1 MDEGTRDDIRRG
13 DAGGFSAITLP
24 GFPPKDVD
32 AVRPQSPPSELAG
45 LRQTLAERQREIR
58 AARNVIRKLEGIN
71 SHLTRELAR
80 LEQNEA
86 KALALACYDELTG
99 LPNRRL
105 LRDRLLQAIAQGIR
119 QDKQVALLLVDL
131 DGFKSIND
139 KLGHAAGDRLLQ
151 AVAKRLTDS
160 IRAADTACRYGG
172 DEFVIMLPAVD
183 HPTLAA
189 AVAGKVRLRLAEP
202 YLIDGFEIR
211 MTGSVGAVFCPEDGR
226 GYAELLN
233 RADDALYRAKATS
246 SKASIK
252 ASRHDLRTNHFAR
265 LPGEDHSDAPCSTS
279 GVEAAG
285 LPPCS
290 P

>member
-1 MDEGTRDDIRRG
+1 MSLQEQRMNECTENSVCHGED
-13 DAGGFSAITLP
+13 GFSAVTLP
-24 GFPPKDVD
+24 GFARRSDSD
-32 AVRPQSPPSELAG
+32 AGDRQLSVASELADV
-45 LRQTLAERQREIR
+45 RKALAKSQREAS
-58 AARNVIRKLEGIN
+58 AARTVIRKLEEIN

-86 KALALACYDELTG
+86 RAVALACYDELTG

-105 LRDRLLQAIAQGIR
+105 LRDRLRQAIAQGIR

-139 KLGHAAGDRLLQ
+139 RLGHAAGDRLLQ
-151 AVAKRLTDS
+151 AVARRLTDS

-189 AVAGKVRLRLAEP
+189 TVAGKVRLRLAEP

-211 MTGSVGAVFCPEDGR
+211 MTGGIGAVFCPEDGR
-226 GYAELLN
+226 GYEELLKK
-233 RADDALYRAKATS
+233 ADDALYRAKATS
-246 SKASIK
+246 RKASIT
-252 ASRHDLRTNHFAR
+252 ASHQLQT
-265 LPGEDHSDAPCSTS
+265 TS
-279 GVEAAG
+279 
-285 LPPCS
+285 
-290 P
+290 

>member
-1 MDEGTRDDIRRG
+1 MNEGTRDDIRP
-13 DAGGFSAITLP
+13 DEGGFSAVTLP
-24 GFPPKDVD
+24 SFAPSDGDG
-32 AVRPQSPPSELAG
+32 VRPESALAELAG
-45 LRQTLAERQREIR
+45 LRQTLAKSQREMR
-58 AARNVIRKLEGIN
+58 AARNVIRKLEEIN

-105 LRDRLLQAIAQGIR
+105 LRDRLRQAIAHGIR
-119 QDKQVALLLVDL
+119 QDKQVVLLLIDL

-183 HPTLAA
+183 HPTLAS

-202 YLIDGFEIR
+202 YVIDGFEIR
-211 MTGSVGAVFCPEDGR
+211 MTASVGAVFCPEDGR
-226 GYAELLN
+226 GYEELV
-233 RADDALYRAKATS
+233 RKADDALYRAKATS
-246 SKASIK
+246 RRVFITELRETGSTQGATQWRPAAAS
-252 ASRHDLRTNHFAR
+252 S
-265 LPGEDHSDAPCSTS
+265 E
-279 GVEAAG
+279 
-285 LPPCS
+285 
-290 P
+290 

>member
-1 MDEGTRDDIRRG
+1 MNEGNHNDIRSCEE
-13 DAGGFSAITLP
+13 GGFSTLALP
-24 GFPPKDVD
+24 GFSADDGD
-32 AVRPQSPPSELAG
+32 AVEAQSVLSELAG
-45 LRQTLAERQREIR
+45 LRQALARSQREIR
-58 AARNVIRKLEGIN
+58 AARTVIRKLEEIN

-86 KALALACYDELTG
+86 RALALACYDELTG

-105 LRDRLLQAIAQGIR
+105 LRDRLRQAIAQGIR

-139 KLGHAAGDRLLQ
+139 RLGHAAGDRLLQ

-183 HPTLAA
+183 HPTLVA

-211 MTGSVGAVFCPEDGR
+211 MTGSVGAVLCPEDGR
-226 GYAELLN
+226 GYEELLK

-246 SKASIK
+246 RKASIK
-252 ASRHDLRTNHFAR
+252 ASHQPQTTN
-265 LPGEDHSDAPCSTS
+265 
-279 GVEAAG
+279 
-285 LPPCS
+285 
-290 P
+290 